1 MEAAKLANSV
11 SCAGKSRIEVLW
23 DEMDSI
29 MDRLMV
35 DGAPSEPF
43 NGAMGRYPGATGE
56 MVEYKTFDEYAKE
69 HLEWGEE
76 RGRAQGI
83 AYALAAMLDPYH
95 MNVPAI
101 KDEAYERWE
110 SRQDEAEA

>member
-35 DGAPSEPF
+35 EGEPEYPF
-43 NGAMGRYPGATGE
+43 DKRYPGAHGE
-56 MVEYKTFDEYAKE
+56 MIGYDRLDAYRNDCK
-69 HLEWGEE
+69 EWGEE

-83 AYALAAMLDPYH
+83 AYALAAMLDPYN
-95 MNVPAI
+95 MDVPAI

-110 SRQDEAEA
+110 SRQDEAEV